1 MFELPSFFNSR
12 LEPWIG
18 KVVSQKAQKAQL
30 NGMGWGHR
38 FKVRIMGTYSENDNV
53 EDKDCHTAVVML
65 GVTDGSGAANR
76 MKSVKITQNDIVFGF
91 FLSPDQNFPVI
102 TGIMGRTPA
111 KKDCGGKFG
120 VGSGLTENLKAGGTG
135 TGNEINQQNN
145 KDTQGLGND
154 GSTGTGKGKE
164 VNNAK
169 LEAAG
174 LDPKN
179 QQLNANTDPTGLS
192 NFDFEGLDQDTIK
205 EIVNES
211 KIAAGKLGD
220 VVSGIKD
227 TIIEEAPFDE
237 LKNVSERLTPQLKNV
252 AESLEISDETRDELR
267 NLLTFD

>member
-1 MFELPSFFNSR
+1 MFELPSFFNSK

-38 FKVRIMGTYSENDNV
+38 FKVRIMGTYSENENV
-53 EDKDCHTAVVML
+53 EDKDCHTAMVML

-179 QQLNANTDPTGLS
+179 QELNANIDPKGFS
-192 NFDFEGLDQDTIK
+192 NFDFEGLDQETIK

-211 KIAAGKLGD
+211 KIASEKLAD
-220 VVSGIKD
+220 IVSGVKD

-237 LKNVSERLTPQLKNV
+237 LKNVQERLTPILKET
-252 AESLEISDETRDELR
+252 AESFKLSND
-267 NLLTFD
+267 

>member
-38 FKVRIMGTYSENDNV
+38 FKVRIMGTYSESDNV

-120 VGSGLTENLKAGGTG
+120 VGSGHTDELKPGGTG
-135 TGNEINQQNN
+135 KNEFNQQDNMP
-145 KDTQGLGND
+145 TQGLGTD
-154 GSTGTGKGKE
+154 GKTGSGEGKE
-164 VNNAK
+164 VNSEK
-169 LEAAG
+169 LEKAG

-179 QQLNANTDPTGLS
+179 QEVNTNKDPKGLKK
-192 NFDFEGLDQDTIK
+192 FDFDGLDQEALK

-211 KIAAGKLGD
+211 KIASDKLKD
-220 VVSGIKD
+220 TVSSLKD

-237 LKNVSERLTPQLKNV
+237 LKNVQERLTPILKET
-252 AESLEISDETRDELR
+252 AESFKLSNE
-267 NLLTFD
+267 

>member
-53 EDKDCHTAVVML
+53 EDKDCHTAMVML

-102 TGIMGRTPA
+102 TGVMGRTPA

-120 VGSGLTENLKAGGTG
+120 VGSGFTDELKPGGSG
-135 TGNEINQQNN
+135 QNQFNQQDNMP
-145 KDTQGLGND
+145 TQGLGND
-154 GSTGTGKGKE
+154 GSTGTGQGKE

-179 QQLNANTDPTGLS
+179 QELNANTDPTGLS
-192 NFDFEGLDQDTIK
+192 NFDFEGLEQEAIK

-211 KIAAGKLGD
+211 KIASEKLKD

-237 LKNVSERLTPQLKNV
+237 LKNVQERLTPILKET
-252 AESLEISDETRDELR
+252 AESFDIES
-267 NLLTFD
+267 TFEMF

>member
-102 TGIMGRTPA
+102 TGIMGRDPA

-120 VGSGLTENLKAGGTG
+120 VGSGFTDELKPGGLG
-135 TGNEINQQNN
+135 SGNQTNTADSR
-145 KDTQGLGND
+145 DTQGLGND
-154 GSTGTGKGKE
+154 GSTGTGQGKE

-179 QQLNANTDPTGLS
+179 QELNANTDPIGLS
-192 NFDFEGLDQDTIK
+192 NFDFEGLDQETIK

-211 KIAAGKLGD
+211 KVASEKLAD
-220 VVSGIKD
+220 IVSGVKD
-227 TIIEEAPFDE
+227 TIIEEAPFEE
-237 LKNVSERLTPQLKNV
+237 LKNVQETLTPILKET
-252 AESLEISDETRDELR
+252 AESFDIQS
-267 NLLTFD
+267 TFEMF

>member
-1 MFELPSFFNSR
+1 MFELPSFFNSK

-18 KVVSQKAQKAQL
+18 KVVSQKAQRAQL

-120 VGSGLTENLKAGGTG
+120 VGSGHTDELKPGGTG
-135 TGNEINQQNN
+135 KNEFNQQDNMP
-145 KDTQGLGND
+145 TQGLGND
-154 GSTGTGKGKE
+154 GKTGSGEGKE

-179 QQLNANTDPTGLS
+179 QELNANTDPKGLS
-192 NFDFEGLDQDTIK
+192 NFDFEGLDQETIK

-211 KIAAGKLGD
+211 KIASGKLGE

-227 TIIEEAPFDE
+227 NIIEEAPFDE
-237 LKNVSERLTPQLKNV
+237 LKNVADRLTPQLKNV
-252 AESLEISDETRDELR
+252 AESVEISEETRDELR

>member
-1 MFELPSFFNSR
+1 MFELPSFFNSK

-53 EDKDCHTAVVML
+53 EDKDCHTSMVML

-179 QQLNANTDPTGLS
+179 QELNANTDPTGLS
-192 NFDFEGLDQDTIK
+192 NFDFEGLDQESIK

-211 KIAAGKLGD
+211 KIASEKLKD

-237 LKNVSERLTPQLKNV
+237 LKNVQERLTPIMKET
-252 AESLEISDETRDELR
+252 AESFDIQS
-267 NLLTFD
+267 TFEMF

>member
-1 MFELPSFFNSR
+1 MFELPSFFNSK

-102 TGIMGRTPA
+102 TGVMGRTPA

-120 VGSGLTENLKAGGTG
+120 VGSGHTDELKPGGTG
-135 TGNEINQQNN
+135 KNEFNQQDNMP
-145 KDTQGLGND
+145 TQGLGND

-169 LEAAG
+169 IEAAG

-179 QQLNANTDPTGLS
+179 QELNANTDP
-192 NFDFEGLDQDTIK
+192 IK

-211 KIAAGKLGD
+211 K
-220 VVSGIKD
+220 VVSGKLADIVSGVKD

-237 LKNVSERLTPQLKNV
+237 LKNVQERLTPILKET
-252 AESLEISDETRDELR
+252 AESFKLSND
-267 NLLTFD
+267 

>member
-1 MFELPSFFNSR
+1 MFELPSFFNSK

-30 NGMGWGHR
+30 SGMGWGHR

-53 EDKDCHTAVVML
+53 EDKDCHTAMVML

-102 TGIMGRTPA
+102 TGVMGRTPA

-120 VGSGLTENLKAGGTG
+120 VGSGFTDELKPGGSG
-135 TGNEINQQNN
+135 QNQFNQQDNVP
-145 KDTQGLGND
+145 TPGLGND
-154 GSTGTGKGKE
+154 GKTGTGQGKE
-164 VNNAK
+164 VNTAK

-179 QQLNANTDPTGLS
+179 QELNANTDPTGLS
-192 NFDFEGLDQDTIK
+192 NFDFEGLDQETIK

-211 KIAAGKLGD
+211 KIASGKLAD
-220 VVSGIKD
+220 IVSGVKD

-237 LKNVSERLTPQLKNV
+237 LKNVQERLTPILKET
-252 AESLEISDETRDELR
+252 AESFDVES
-267 NLLTFD
+267 TFEMF

>member
-53 EDKDCHTAVVML
+53 EDKDCHTAMVML

-102 TGIMGRTPA
+102 TGIMGRDPA

-120 VGSGLTENLKAGGTG
+120 VKSGLTDNLKAGGTG
-135 TGNEINQQNN
+135 MGNETNSANS

-154 GSTGTGKGKE
+154 GSTGTGEGKA
-164 VNNAK
+164 VNDAK

-179 QQLNANTDPTGLS
+179 QEVSTNQDPKGFS
-192 NFDFEGLDQDTIK
+192 NFDFTGLDQDSIK
-205 EIVNES
+205 DIVTENKAFIE
-211 KIAAGKLGD
+211 KAGKDLTNL
-220 VVSGIKD
+220 KD

-237 LKNVSERLTPQLKNV
+237 LKNVQERLTPILKET
-252 AESLEISDETRDELR
+252 AES
-267 NLLTFD
+267 FDIESAFEMF

>member
-1 MFELPSFFNSR
+1 MFELPSFFNSK

-179 QQLNANTDPTGLS
+179 QELNANTDPTGLS
-192 NFDFEGLDQDTIK
+192 NFDFVGLDQESIK

-211 KIAAGKLGD
+211 KIASEKLKD

-237 LKNVSERLTPQLKNV
+237 LKNVQERLTPILKET
-252 AESLEISDETRDELR
+252 AESFDIQS
-267 NLLTFD
+267 TFEMF

>member
-1 MFELPSFFNSR
+1 MFELPSFFNSK

-102 TGIMGRTPA
+102 TGVMGRTPA

-135 TGNEINQQNN
+135 TGNEINQTDN
-145 KDTQGLGND
+145 KDTQGIGND
-154 GSTGTGKGKE
+154 GTTGTGKGKE

-179 QQLNANTDPTGLS
+179 QELNANTDPTGLS
-192 NFDFEGLDQDTIK
+192 NFDFEGLDQETIK

-211 KIAAGKLGD
+211 KIASGKLAD
-220 VVSGIKD
+220 IVSGVKD
-227 TIIEEAPFDE
+227 TIIKEAPFDE
-237 LKNVSERLTPQLKNV
+237 LKNVQERLTPILKET
-252 AESLEISDETRDELR
+252 AESFKLSND
-267 NLLTFD
+267 

>member
-102 TGIMGRTPA
+102 TGIMGRDPA

-120 VGSGLTENLKAGGTG
+120 VGSGFTDELKPGGLG
-135 TGNEINQQNN
+135 SGNQTNTADSR
-145 KDTQGLGND
+145 DTQGLGND
-154 GSTGTGKGKE
+154 GSTGTGQGKE

-179 QQLNANTDPTGLS
+179 QELNANTDPKGLS
-192 NFDFEGLDQDTIK
+192 NFDFEGLDQETIK

-211 KIAAGKLGD
+211 KIASSKIAD
-220 VVSGIKD
+220 IVSGVKD

-237 LKNVSERLTPQLKNV
+237 LKNVQERLTPILKET
-252 AESLEISDETRDELR
+252 AESFDVES
-267 NLLTFD
+267 TFEMF

>member
-1 MFELPSFFNSR
+1 MFELPSFFNSK

-53 EDKDCHTAVVML
+53 QDKDCHTAVVML

-76 MKSVKITQNDIVFGF
+76 MKSVKITQDDIVFGF

-102 TGIMGRTPA
+102 TGVMGRTPA
-111 KKDCGGKFG
+111 KKDSGGKFG
-120 VGSGLTENLKAGGTG
+120 VGSGFTDELKPGGSG
-135 TGNEINQQNN
+135 QNQFNQQDNMP
-145 KDTQGLGND
+145 TQGLGND
-154 GSTGTGKGKE
+154 GSTGTGQGKE

-179 QQLNANTDPTGLS
+179 QELNANTDPKGLS
-192 NFDFEGLDQDTIK
+192 NYDFEGLDQDTIK

-211 KIAAGKLGD
+211 KIVSEKLGN

-237 LKNVSERLTPQLKNV
+237 LKNVQERLTPLMKQT
-252 AESLEISDETRDELR
+252 AES
-267 NLLTFD
+267 FDTESIFEMF

>member
-1 MFELPSFFNSR
+1 MFELPSFFNSK

-53 EDKDCHTAVVML
+53 QDKDCHTAMVML

-102 TGIMGRTPA
+102 TGVMGRTPA

-120 VGSGLTENLKAGGTG
+120 VGSGFTDELKPGGSG
-135 TGNEINQQNN
+135 QNQFNQQDNLP
-145 KDTQGLGND
+145 TQGLGND
-154 GSTGTGKGKE
+154 GSTGTGQGKE

-179 QQLNANTDPTGLS
+179 QELNANTDPKGLS
-192 NFDFEGLDQDTIK
+192 NFDFEGLDQETIK

-211 KIAAGKLGD
+211 KIASEKLAD
-220 VVSGIKD
+220 IVSGVKD

-237 LKNVSERLTPQLKNV
+237 LKNVQERLTPLMKET
-252 AESLEISDETRDELR
+252 AES
-267 NLLTFD
+267 FDTESIFEMF

>member
-1 MFELPSFFNSR
+1 MFELPSFFNSK

-179 QQLNANTDPTGLS
+179 QELNANTDPTGLS
-192 NFDFEGLDQDTIK
+192 NFDFEGLDQETIK

-211 KIAAGKLGD
+211 KIASEKLAD
-220 VVSGIKD
+220 IVSGVKD

-237 LKNVSERLTPQLKNV
+237 LKNVQERLTPILKET
-252 AESLEISDETRDELR
+252 AESFDIQS
-267 NLLTFD
+267 TFEMF

>member
-102 TGIMGRTPA
+102 TGIMGRDPA

-120 VGSGLTENLKAGGTG
+120 VGSGFTDELKPGGLG
-135 TGNEINQQNN
+135 SGNQTNTADSR
-145 KDTQGLGND
+145 DTQGLGND
-154 GSTGTGKGKE
+154 GSTGTGQGKE

-179 QQLNANTDPTGLS
+179 QELNANTDPIGLS
-192 NFDFEGLDQDTIK
+192 NFDFEGLDQETIK

-211 KIAAGKLGD
+211 KVASEKLAD
-220 VVSGIKD
+220 IVSGVKD

-237 LKNVSERLTPQLKNV
+237 LKNVQETLTPILKET
-252 AESLEISDETRDELR
+252 AESFDIQS
-267 NLLTFD
+267 TFEMF

>member
-53 EDKDCHTAVVML
+53 EDKDCHTAMVML

-102 TGIMGRTPA
+102 TGVMGRTPA

-120 VGSGLTENLKAGGTG
+120 VGSGFTDELKPGGSG
-135 TGNEINQQNN
+135 QNQFNQQDNMP
-145 KDTQGLGND
+145 TQGLGND
-154 GSTGTGKGKE
+154 GSTGTGQGKE

-179 QQLNANTDPTGLS
+179 QELNANTDPKGLS
-192 NFDFEGLDQDTIK
+192 NFDFEGLDQETIK

-211 KIAAGKLGD
+211 KAVSGKLAD
-220 VVSGIKD
+220 IVSGVKD

-237 LKNVSERLTPQLKNV
+237 LKNVQETLTPILKET
-252 AESLEISDETRDELR
+252 AESFKLSND
-267 NLLTFD
+267 

>member
-53 EDKDCHTAVVML
+53 EDKDCHTAMVML

-179 QQLNANTDPTGLS
+179 QELNANIDPKGFS
-192 NFDFEGLDQDTIK
+192 NFDFEGLDQETIK

-211 KIAAGKLGD
+211 KIASEKLAD
-220 VVSGIKD
+220 IVSGVKD

-237 LKNVSERLTPQLKNV
+237 LKNVQERLTPILKET
-252 AESLEISDETRDELR
+252 AESFKLSND
-267 NLLTFD
+267 

>member
-120 VGSGLTENLKAGGTG
+120 VGSGFTDELKPGGSG
-135 TGNEINQQNN
+135 KNEINQQDNIP
-145 KDTQGLGND
+145 TQGLGND

-164 VNNAK
+164 VNTEK
-169 LEAAG
+169 LEKAG
-174 LDPKN
+174 IDPKN
-179 QQLNANTDPTGLS
+179 QEVNTNVDPKGLQ
-192 NFDFEGLDQDTIK
+192 NFDFSGLDQEAIK

-211 KIAAGKLGD
+211 QIASGKLKET
-220 VVSGIKD
+220 VSSLKD

-237 LKNVSERLTPQLKNV
+237 LKNVQERLTPILKET
-252 AESLEISDETRDELR
+252 AESFKLSND
-267 NLLTFD
+267 

>member
-1 MFELPSFFNSR
+1 MFELPSFFNSK

-102 TGIMGRTPA
+102 TGVMGRTPA

-120 VGSGLTENLKAGGTG
+120 VGSGFTDELKPGGSG
-135 TGNEINQQNN
+135 QNQFNQQDNVP
-145 KDTQGLGND
+145 TPGLGND
-154 GSTGTGKGKE
+154 GKTGTGQGKE
-164 VNNAK
+164 VNTAK

-179 QQLNANTDPTGLS
+179 QELNANTDPTGLS
-192 NFDFEGLDQDTIK
+192 NFDFEGLDQETIK

-211 KIAAGKLGD
+211 KIASGKLAD
-220 VVSGIKD
+220 IVSGVKD

-237 LKNVSERLTPQLKNV
+237 LKNVQERLTPILKET
-252 AESLEISDETRDELR
+252 AESFDVES
-267 NLLTFD
+267 TFEMF

>member
-1 MFELPSFFNSR
+1 MFELPSFFNSK

-53 EDKDCHTAVVML
+53 EDKDCHTAMVML

-102 TGIMGRTPA
+102 TGVMGRTPA

-120 VGSGLTENLKAGGTG
+120 VGSGFTDELKPGGSG
-135 TGNEINQQNN
+135 QNQFNQQDNVP
-145 KDTQGLGND
+145 TQGLGND
-154 GSTGTGKGKE
+154 GKTGSGTGKE

-179 QQLNANTDPTGLS
+179 QELNANTDPKGLS
-192 NFDFEGLDQDTIK
+192 NFDFEGLDQETIK

-211 KIAAGKLGD
+211 KIASEKLGN

-237 LKNVSERLTPQLKNV
+237 LKNVQERLTPLMKET
-252 AESLEISDETRDELR
+252 AESIDAESIFEM
-267 NLLTFD
+267 F

>member
-1 MFELPSFFNSR
+1 MFELPSFFNSK

-53 EDKDCHTAVVML
+53 QDKDCHTAVVML

-102 TGIMGRTPA
+102 TGVMGRTPA

-120 VGSGLTENLKAGGTG
+120 VGSGFTDELKPGGSG
-135 TGNEINQQNN
+135 QNQFNQQDNVP
-145 KDTQGLGND
+145 TPGLGND
-154 GSTGTGKGKE
+154 GKTGTGQGKE
-164 VNNAK
+164 VNTAK

-179 QQLNANTDPTGLS
+179 QELNANTDPTGLS
-192 NFDFEGLDQDTIK
+192 NFDFEGLDQETIK

-211 KIAAGKLGD
+211 KIASEKLGN

-237 LKNVSERLTPQLKNV
+237 LKNVQERLTPLMKET
-252 AESLEISDETRDELR
+252 AESIDAESIFEM
-267 NLLTFD
+267 F

>member
-1 MFELPSFFNSR
+1 MFELPSFFNSK

-179 QQLNANTDPTGLS
+179 QELNANTDPTGLS
-192 NFDFEGLDQDTIK
+192 NFDFEGLDQESIK

-211 KIAAGKLGD
+211 KVASEKLGN

-237 LKNVSERLTPQLKNV
+237 LKNVQKKLTPILKET
-252 AESLEISDETRDELR
+252 AESFDIQS
-267 NLLTFD
+267 TFEMF

>member
-1 MFELPSFFNSR
+1 MFELPSFFNSK

-179 QQLNANTDPTGLS
+179 QELNTNTDPTGLS
-192 NFDFEGLDQDTIK
+192 NFDFEGLDQESIK

-211 KIAAGKLGD
+211 KIASEKLKD

-237 LKNVSERLTPQLKNV
+237 LKNVQERLTPILKET
-252 AESLEISDETRDELR
+252 AESFDIQS
-267 NLLTFD
+267 TFEMF

>member
-53 EDKDCHTAVVML
+53 EDKDCHTAMVML

-102 TGIMGRTPA
+102 TGVMGRDPA

-120 VGSGLTENLKAGGTG
+120 VKSGLTDNLKAGGTG
-135 TGNEINQQNN
+135 MGNETNSANS

-179 QQLNANTDPTGLS
+179 QELNANTDPTGFS
-192 NFDFEGLDQDTIK
+192 KFDFEGLDQESIK
-205 EIVNES
+205 QIVDES
-211 KIAAGKLGD
+211 KVASEKLGN

-237 LKNVSERLTPQLKNV
+237 LKNVQKNLTPILKET
-252 AESLEISDETRDELR
+252 AESFDIES
-267 NLLTFD
+267 TFEMF

>member
-1 MFELPSFFNSR
+1 MFELPSFFNSK

-53 EDKDCHTAVVML
+53 EDKDCHTAMVML

-102 TGIMGRTPA
+102 TGVMGRTPA

-120 VGSGLTENLKAGGTG
+120 VGSGFTDELKPGGSG
-135 TGNEINQQNN
+135 QNQFNQQDNVP
-145 KDTQGLGND
+145 TPGLGND
-154 GSTGTGKGKE
+154 GKTGTGQGKE
-164 VNNAK
+164 VNTAK

-179 QQLNANTDPTGLS
+179 QELNANTDPTGLS
-192 NFDFEGLDQDTIK
+192 NFDFEGLDQETIK

-211 KIAAGKLGD
+211 KIASGKLAD
-220 VVSGIKD
+220 IVSGVKD

-237 LKNVSERLTPQLKNV
+237 LKNVQERLTPILKET
-252 AESLEISDETRDELR
+252 AESFDVES
-267 NLLTFD
+267 TFEMF

>member
-1 MFELPSFFNSR
+1 MFELPSFFNSK

-53 EDKDCHTAVVML
+53 QDKDCHTAMVML

-102 TGIMGRTPA
+102 TGVMGRTPA

-120 VGSGLTENLKAGGTG
+120 VGSGFTDELKPGGSG
-135 TGNEINQQNN
+135 QNQFNQQDNLP
-145 KDTQGLGND
+145 TQGLGND
-154 GSTGTGKGKE
+154 GSTGTGQGKE

-179 QQLNANTDPTGLS
+179 QELNANTDPKGLS
-192 NFDFEGLDQDTIK
+192 NFDFEGLDQETIK

-211 KIAAGKLGD
+211 KIASEKLGN

-237 LKNVSERLTPQLKNV
+237 LKNVQERLTPLMKET
-252 AESLEISDETRDELR
+252 AES
-267 NLLTFD
+267 FDTESIFEMF